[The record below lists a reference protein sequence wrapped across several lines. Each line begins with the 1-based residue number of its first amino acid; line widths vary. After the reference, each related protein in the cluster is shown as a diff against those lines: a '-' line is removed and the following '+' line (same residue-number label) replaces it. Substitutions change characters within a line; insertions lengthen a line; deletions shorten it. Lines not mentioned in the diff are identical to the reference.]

1 MAADYPWYCVVEGE
15 ELQQGDLIRAFP
27 LVMPVAETGETG
39 DDGPDIDVD
48 IQYYNVVV
56 MTKSCDLEQ
65 DKVHKVV
72 LCSHV
77 DLERAQA
84 VDAGLKIKNIERE
97 IQRGK
102 FLRYQLLPV
111 SSTEVQMPLQVL
123 DFGEVHS
130 VPKDIVRRKA
140 KSQGKRLRLL
150 PPYREHL
157 AQAFARFYMRV
168 ALPSQPLDVTVS
180 ASSQALP

>member
-15 ELQQGDLIRAFP
+15 ELQQGDLLRAFP
-27 LVMPVAETGETG
+27 LVVPVGETG
-39 DDGPDIDVD
+39 QAGDDIPEIVVD
-48 IQYYNVVV
+48 LQYYNVVV
-56 MTKSCDLEQ
+56 MTQSCDLEQ
-65 DKVHKVV
+65 DKVQKVV

-84 VDAGLKIKNIERE
+84 VDDGLKIKNIERE
-97 IQRGK
+97 IQKGK
-102 FLRYQLLPV
+102 FLRYQLLPA

-130 VPKDIVRRKA
+130 VPKAIVRRTAKA
-140 KSQGKRLRLL
+140 QGKRLRLL

-168 ALPSQPLDVTVS
+168 ALPVQPLDIT
-180 ASSQALP
+180 A